1 MMDLIDPERYEAF
14 EQLLT
19 KPDPPDLP
27 RRGHVLH
34 CAGDPDRRAT
44 RLPPIQMV
52 WLQRWCLDACGEED
66 LPAPARRR
74 GPSAFERTAN
84 SAAAVAAPRMTS
96 ANAAG

>member
-19 KPDPPDLP
+19 RPDPPDLP

-34 CAGDPDRRAT
+34 CAGEPDRRAT
-44 RLPPIQMV
+44 RLPPLQMV
-52 WLQRWCLDACGEED
+52 WLQRWCLEACGEED

-74 GPSAFERTAN
+74 GARVLDYATHPSAP
-84 SAAAVAAPRMTS
+84 AAASRTTIE
-96 ANAAG
+96 NAA